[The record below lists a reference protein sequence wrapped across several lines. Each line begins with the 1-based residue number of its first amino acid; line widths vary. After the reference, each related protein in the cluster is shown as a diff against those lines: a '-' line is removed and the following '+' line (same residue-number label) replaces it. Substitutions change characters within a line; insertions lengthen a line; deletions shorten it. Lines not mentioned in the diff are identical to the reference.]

1 MQGAARAL
9 GGDAGPMSGF
19 DGAKVDA
26 AFFAG
31 TAIRRNFLV
40 NRRYGD
46 PAGLF
51 PRSPRVD
58 FDDIAASSDGRWPAP
73 APVDVEPRAGLVQ
86 TRERAPAAARQPNQR
101 DLGRHAETVR
111 RPQYPVPRLV

>member
-1 MQGAARAL
+1 MRCHSRMQGAARAL

-73 APVDVEPRAGLVQ
+73 APVDVGA
-86 TRERAPAAARQPNQR
+86 APALSKRGACPSRRAS
-101 DLGRHAETVR
+101 AESA
-111 RPQYPVPRLV
+111 